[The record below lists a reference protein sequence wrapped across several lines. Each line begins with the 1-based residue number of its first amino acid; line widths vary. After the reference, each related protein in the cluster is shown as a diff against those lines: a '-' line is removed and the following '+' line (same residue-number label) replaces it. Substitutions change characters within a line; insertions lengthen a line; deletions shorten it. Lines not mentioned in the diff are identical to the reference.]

1 MPKAASPIR
10 LQSDLMESAARVSA
24 RHHRSVAE
32 QIEYWAALGR
42 QVSRVLDPDTLLE
55 VAAGT
60 VRLRLEPI
68 SAPVVPSEQVFAAVD
83 AARTSGT
90 LAQSVSAASI
100 RYQASE
106 THPGCLEQIAADG
119 TRRLG
124 QFRQGVFE
132 PL

>member
-10 LQSDLMESAARVSA
+10 LQGDLMDSAARVGA
-24 RHHRSVAE
+24 RHHRSAAE

-55 VAAGT
+55 VAAGA
-60 VRLRLEPI
+60 VRLSLEPI

-83 AARTSGT
+83 AARASGT
-90 LAQSVSAASI
+90 LAESVSAASF
-100 RYQASE
+100 RYQASAAL
-106 THPGCLEQIAADG
+106 PSCLEQIAADG

-124 QFRQGVFE
+124 HFRQGVFE